1 MHVLM
6 TSSLSFAPVST
17 SVMATVGTGG
27 GGRVRIFVLYHRYMS
42 SEITSYVRLS
52 LAH

>member
-27 GGRVRIFVLYHRYMS
+27 GG
-42 SEITSYVRLS
+42 EG
-52 LAH
+52 

>member
-17 SVMATVGTGG
+17 SVMATVGTG